1 MNNTNLAQND
11 ADALISM
18 RKVRADENVRN
29 VSLPQSL
36 VVPLVS
42 EDKREHFQ
50 LDIRSGR
57 IDLSK
62 VTYQTRGRQVVV
74 LIRLDVGGPPHRN
87 PDGNE
92 MPCPHLHLY
101 REGYGDKWA
110 VPVPIDKFTD
120 LNDHWKTLHEFMDFC
135 AVEVR
140 PCFQKGVFS

>member
-50 LDIRSGR
+50 LDIHSGR

-74 LIRLDVGGPPHRN
+74 LVRLDVGGTSP
-87 PDGNE
+87 
-92 MPCPHLHLY
+92 
-101 REGYGDKWA
+101 
-110 VPVPIDKFTD
+110 
-120 LNDHWKTLHEFMDFC
+120 
-135 AVEVR
+135 
-140 PCFQKGVFS
+140 